1 MKIYTSNNELFLEPR
16 LSDGFRLKTI
26 MGDNTLTLQYSLGYY
41 KEVPKGAWC
50 TFKNERYFLM
60 SDQQPTKIHDEHF
73 DYKLILDTYIAYLK
87 TQIFEFIELVYEN
100 DGSLTI
106 TNEPTPEF
114 SLTGRPEDHLRM
126 LCDCMNYNDPERGW
140 TVGEYID
147 SDEITIDYSHNFCYD
162 VLGML
167 ADRFNTEWE
176 VEGKTIHLRKV
187 EKMKDSAI
195 PLSYGYNKGL
205 VSGITRTTFKEP
217 IGRLVIKTSDRNID
231 RSKYGSRTLK
241 MPRNFSIMHEG
252 IEYITDSTGTKL
264 QRKVPLI
271 EGILPADSI
280 DLTKIYPRR
289 VGTVTQVIEVDD
301 SKGLYDIIDS
311 TIPEELNFKD
321 MIIPGE
327 KMIVIFQSGQL
338 SGVGGDNGFES
349 GYIHAER
356 KFTLNYINDNG
367 LIYPQGTLIPAVGD
381 KYAVFH
387 ISLPQTYISDA
398 QDELLNEALK
408 YFLENEQPQFTYK
421 ATLDELYAKRK
432 WGEIGGYLDL
442 GYFVRISEPVFIPEP
457 VDIRII
463 SVKEYVDKEKQP
475 IIEMSNSVTGRS
487 AFASNNNSAQTQSQ
501 TNNRIEGN
509 SIEFTKRRF
518 RDAQET
524 MQMLQESLLHFSGAI
539 NPITVQTML
548 LLVGDE
554 SLQFRFVDSKTNPVH
569 VPHAITYSNESKRLH
584 ADAGILQHMT
594 LGIDSISSSHRPE
607 DYRFW
612 DMVEYISPVL
622 TDPQAKYYVYA
633 KVERSGTS
641 GVFLIS
647 ETAIEME
654 SEPNYYYLLVGTL
667 NSEFENDRSY
677 VELYGFTE
685 VLPGR
690 ITTDRIVS
698 SDGLNFFDFVANHF
712 RLTNNKIG
720 DEEQTLNWE
729 NGTLTMTNATINKSL
744 KVLGEALIAGFK
756 FSDQVIKASALVE
769 EQPAMLLD
777 GINGYIKL
785 ISGVSGTGGGDGSG
799 GATNKQSTIEISSAN
814 GTVTTRN
821 ADGVSMVAANGLFS
835 NYAGQQAIPSST
847 GISAKGAIVGLGFG
861 DMPKDL
867 YSNNDFIA
875 GVIGRANNSNKTPAP
890 AFGGYFES
898 LKVNGLILRMDKIS
912 GSTDRNTV
920 LNKTTSL
927 VVSMSSVLQ
936 TVTLPNDVYEG
947 TVIQFRQFGGGN
959 IRIQPPSG
967 HVIYDDNTSEDYY
980 EVTQGRLATC
990 IYIGELTFKDE
1001 IKGVWTFNRMLW

>member
-16 LSDGFRLKTI
+16 LSDGFRLKII

-114 SLTGRPEDHLRM
+114 SLTGRPEDHLKM

-167 ADRFNTEWE
+167 ADQFNTEWE

-301 SKGLYDIIDS
+301 SKGLYDIIDN

-356 KFTLNYINDNG
+356 KFTLVPINDNG

-554 SLQFRFVDSKTNPVH
+554 SLQFRFVNSKIDPVR
-569 VPHAITYSNESKRLH
+569 VPHAITYSKESKRLH

-641 GVFLIS
+641 GIFLIS

-698 SDGLNFFDFVANHF
+698 SDGLNFFDFVANSF
-712 RLTNNKIG
+712 RVGNEDSAIEWNIIQNLLKIVNA
-720 DEEQTLNWE
+720 TLE
-729 NGTLTMTNATINKSL
+729 IQKTEDGTLITVARIDGQDGSALFAKGNAVFEANGDVKITGMLETSSNGERIVLSPESKSL
-744 KVLGEALIAGFK
+744 QFYNE
-756 FSDQVIKASALVE
+756 D
-769 EQPAMLLD
+769 
-777 GINGYIKL
+777 N
-785 ISGVSGTGGGDGSG
+785 T
-799 GATNKQSTIEISSAN
+799 
-814 GTVTTRN
+814 
-821 ADGVSMVAANGLFS
+821 SMVYLGSITDVGVKTALLRVGD
-835 NYAGQQAIPSST
+835 
-847 GISAKGAIVGLGFG
+847 SATKGNQSQVSEHDVTSFAL
-861 DMPKDL
+861 
-867 YSNNDFIA
+867 
-875 GVIGRANNSNKTPAP
+875 T
-890 AFGGYFES
+890 ES
-898 LKVNGLILRMDKIS
+898 EEKRQI
-912 GSTDRNTV
+912 T
-920 LNKTTSL
+920 TTSL
-927 VVSMSSVLQ
+927 HSKNGFSFYSQSLDPDTGSEIAPTASFTITAKFDDVMNLLIMNIKNYPKSDIGRDLGDIYVENGFLRVV
-936 TVTLPNDVYEG
+936 E
-947 TVIQFRQFGGGN
+947 
-959 IRIQPPSG
+959 
-967 HVIYDDNTSEDYY
+967 
-980 EVTQGRLATC
+980 
-990 IYIGELTFKDE
+990 
-1001 IKGVWTFNRMLW
+1001 

>member
-1 MKIYTSNNELFLEPR
+1 M
-16 LSDGFRLKTI
+16 
-26 MGDNTLTLQYSLGYY
+26 
-41 KEVPKGAWC
+41 PKGAWC

-100 DGSLTI
+100 NGSLTI

-114 SLTGRPEDHLRM
+114 SLTGRPEDHLQM
-126 LCDCMNYNDPERGW
+126 LCDVMNYNDPERGW

-167 ADRFNTEWE
+167 ADQFNTEWE

-195 PLSYGYNKGL
+195 PLSYGYDKGL

-264 QRKVPLI
+264 QRKAPLI

-280 DLTKIYPRR
+280 DLTKVYPRR
-289 VGTVTQVIEVDD
+289 VGTVTQVIKVDD
-301 SKGLYDIIDS
+301 SKGLYDIIDN

-356 KFTLNYINDNG
+356 KFTLVPINDNG

-398 QDELLNEALK
+398 QNELLNEALK

-554 SLQFRFVDSKTNPVH
+554 SLQFRFVNSKTNPVR

-594 LGIDSISSSHRPE
+594 RDRFDKFVTPPRRLPFLGYGRVYLSRVD
-607 DYRFW
+607 RFA
-612 DMVEYISPVL
+612 SQVL
-622 TDPQAKYYVYA
+622 CICQ
-633 KVERSGTS
+633 SGT
-641 GVFLIS
+641 L
-647 ETAIEME
+647 
-654 SEPNYYYLLVGTL
+654 
-667 NSEFENDRSY
+667 R
-677 VELYGFTE
+677 
-685 VLPGR
+685 
-690 ITTDRIVS
+690 
-698 SDGLNFFDFVANHF
+698 HF
-712 RLTNNKIG
+712 
-720 DEEQTLNWE
+720 
-729 NGTLTMTNATINKSL
+729 
-744 KVLGEALIAGFK
+744 
-756 FSDQVIKASALVE
+756 
-769 EQPAMLLD
+769 
-777 GINGYIKL
+777 GYI
-785 ISGVSGTGGGDGSG
+785 
-799 GATNKQSTIEISSAN
+799 
-814 GTVTTRN
+814 
-821 ADGVSMVAANGLFS
+821 
-835 NYAGQQAIPSST
+835 
-847 GISAKGAIVGLGFG
+847 
-861 DMPKDL
+861 
-867 YSNNDFIA
+867 
-875 GVIGRANNSNKTPAP
+875 
-890 AFGGYFES
+890 
-898 LKVNGLILRMDKIS
+898 
-912 GSTDRNTV
+912 
-920 LNKTTSL
+920 LN
-927 VVSMSSVLQ
+927 
-936 TVTLPNDVYEG
+936 
-947 TVIQFRQFGGGN
+947 
-959 IRIQPPSG
+959 
-967 HVIYDDNTSEDYY
+967 
-980 EVTQGRLATC
+980 
-990 IYIGELTFKDE
+990 
-1001 IKGVWTFNRMLW
+1001 

>member
-1 MKIYTSNNELFLEPR
+1 MLPTLKRNGNINDNMKIYTSNNELFLEPR

-301 SKGLYDIIDS
+301 SKGLYDIIDN

-356 KFTLNYINDNG
+356 KFTLVPINDNG

-421 ATLDELYAKRK
+421 ATLDELYAKHK

-442 GYFVRISEPVFIPEP
+442 GYFVRISEPVFIPKP

-554 SLQFRFVDSKTNPVH
+554 SLQFRFVNSKTNPVR
-569 VPHAITYSNESKRLH
+569 VPHSITYSNESKRLH
-584 ADAGILQHMT
+584 VDAGILQHMT

-641 GVFLIS
+641 GIFLIS

-698 SDGLNFFDFVANHF
+698 SDGLNFFDFVANSF
-712 RLTNNKIG
+712 RVGNEDSAIEWNIIQNLLKIVNA
-720 DEEQTLNWE
+720 TLE
-729 NGTLTMTNATINKSL
+729 IQKTEDGTLINVARIDGQDGSALFAKGNAVFEANGDVKITGMLETSSNGERIVLSPESKSL
-744 KVLGEALIAGFK
+744 QFYNE
-756 FSDQVIKASALVE
+756 D
-769 EQPAMLLD
+769 
-777 GINGYIKL
+777 N
-785 ISGVSGTGGGDGSG
+785 T
-799 GATNKQSTIEISSAN
+799 
-814 GTVTTRN
+814 
-821 ADGVSMVAANGLFS
+821 SMVYLGSITDVGVKTALLRVGD
-835 NYAGQQAIPSST
+835 
-847 GISAKGAIVGLGFG
+847 SATKGNQSQVSEHDVTSF
-861 DMPKDL
+861 
-867 YSNNDFIA
+867 
-875 GVIGRANNSNKTPAP
+875 
-890 AFGGYFES
+890 AFTES
-898 LKVNGLILRMDKIS
+898 EEKRQI
-912 GSTDRNTV
+912 T
-920 LNKTTSL
+920 TTSL
-927 VVSMSSVLQ
+927 HSKNGFSFYSQSLDPDTGSEIAPTASFTITAKFDDVMNLLIMNIKNYPKSDIGRDLGDIYVENGFLRVV
-936 TVTLPNDVYEG
+936 E
-947 TVIQFRQFGGGN
+947 
-959 IRIQPPSG
+959 
-967 HVIYDDNTSEDYY
+967 
-980 EVTQGRLATC
+980 
-990 IYIGELTFKDE
+990 
-1001 IKGVWTFNRMLW
+1001 

>member
-16 LSDGFRLKTI
+16 LSDGFRLKII

-301 SKGLYDIIDS
+301 SKGLYDIIDN
-311 TIPEELNFKD
+311 TIPEELNFKN

-356 KFTLNYINDNG
+356 KFTLVPINDNG

-509 SIEFTKRRF
+509 AIEFTKRRF

-554 SLQFRFVDSKTNPVH
+554 SLQFRFVNNKINPVH

-641 GVFLIS
+641 GIFLIS

-698 SDGLNFFDFVANHF
+698 SDGLNFFDFV
-712 RLTNNKIG
+712 
-720 DEEQTLNWE
+720 LNGM
-729 NGTLTMTNATINKSL
+729 NMGTAESGFDWNVTKPNQFTIRGFINA
-744 KVLGEALIAGFK
+744 LGAILGGFK
-756 FSDQVIKASALVE
+756 IDNE
-769 EQPAMLLD
+769 
-777 GINGYIKL
+777 KL
-785 ISGVSGTGGGDGSG
+785 ESIAETGGVPNILLKGEDGSG
-799 GATNKQSTIEISSAN
+799 HLAAGNLSWDALSNVLITGKYRSAIDGRRVEINPAQGEIAVYNEDNLKNVRITGSPLNAEIQLAYRSDIDGYRVKINPYGIYIYKNESTTSCIDLSSDGVTIKDVPVMINTPDVFFNNLATSDYGISGN
-814 GTVTTRN
+814 QMW
-821 ADGVSMVAANGLFS
+821 ADG
-835 NYAGQQAIPSST
+835 
-847 GISAKGAIVGLGFG
+847 
-861 DMPKDL
+861 D
-867 YSNNDFIA
+867 
-875 GVIGRANNSNKTPAP
+875 
-890 AFGGYFES
+890 S
-898 LKVNGLILRMDKIS
+898 LK
-912 GSTDRNTV
+912 
-920 LNKTTSL
+920 
-927 VVSMSSVLQ
+927 
-936 TVTLPNDVYEG
+936 
-947 TVIQFRQFGGGN
+947 
-959 IRIQPPSG
+959 
-967 HVIYDDNTSEDYY
+967 
-980 EVTQGRLATC
+980 
-990 IYIGELTFKDE
+990 
-1001 IKGVWTFNRMLW
+1001 IKKS

>member
-301 SKGLYDIIDS
+301 SKGLYDIIDN

-356 KFTLNYINDNG
+356 KFTLVPINDNG

-509 SIEFTKRRF
+509 AIEFTKRRF

-554 SLQFRFVDSKTNPVH
+554 SLQFRFVNSKIDPVRVSH
-569 VPHAITYSNESKRLH
+569 SVTYSNESKRLH

-594 LGIDSISSSHRPE
+594 RDIKSISSSHK
-607 DYRFW
+607 YLFW
-612 DMVEYISPVL
+612 DMAEYISPVL

-641 GVFLIS
+641 GIFLIS

-667 NSEFENDRSY
+667 NSEFENERSY

-690 ITTDRIVS
+690 IKTDRIVS
-698 SDGLNFFDFVANHF
+698 SDGFNFFDFAENHF
-712 RLTNNKIG
+712 RLTNNKTG
-720 DEEQTLNWE
+720 DDEQTLNWE
-729 NGTLTMTNATINKSL
+729 DGTLTMTNATINKSL
-744 KVLGEALIAGFK
+744 MVLGEALIAGFK
-756 FSDQVIKASALVE
+756 FSNQIIKSQAKTGDDN
-769 EQPAMLLD
+769 AMLLD
-777 GINGYIKL
+777 GIIGYIELVSNIKRWTENGGEEIVKQTIL
-785 ISGVSGTGGGDGSG
+785 LDSQTGVIQTSDSDNYVSRITSQGIFANRAGVNVLPASSG
-799 GATNKQSTIEISSAN
+799 IEMKAS
-814 GTVTTRN
+814 
-821 ADGVSMVAANGLFS
+821 VA
-835 NYAGQQAIPSST
+835 
-847 GISAKGAIVGLGFG
+847 GLGFG
-861 DMPKDL
+861 KMDKSMWGSQWGIVGV
-867 YSNNDFIA
+867 YGSASNSS
-875 GVIGRANNSNKTPAP
+875 ANPAP
-890 AFGGYFES
+890 AYGGWFNT
-898 LKVNGLILRMDKIS
+898 LKANGLCLSIKRIVQDTTLS
-912 GSTDRNTV
+912 LTDCYV
-920 LNKTTSL
+920 SCYNKTRITI
-927 VVSMSSVLQ
+927 
-936 TVTLPNDVYEG
+936 TLPTNPYDGLVYYLRQINPDGFDIVGKADDNEDTPG
-947 TVIQFRQFGGGN
+947 YEIHTDGNTVIQTSNRAGRGDTTMLVFDGQF
-959 IRIQPPSG
+959 
-967 HVIYDDNTSEDYY
+967 
-980 EVTQGRLATC
+980 
-990 IYIGELTFKDE
+990 
-1001 IKGVWTFNRMLW
+1001 WMFNYMPR

>member
-1 MKIYTSNNELFLEPR
+1 MKIYTSNNELYLEPR
-16 LSDGFRLKTI
+16 LSDGFRLKII

-167 ADRFNTEWE
+167 ADQFNTEWE

-280 DLTKIYPRR
+280 DLTKVYPRR
-289 VGTVTQVIEVDD
+289 VGTVTQVIKVDD
-301 SKGLYDIIDS
+301 SKGLYDIIDN

-356 KFTLNYINDNG
+356 KFTLVPINDNG

-554 SLQFRFVDSKTNPVH
+554 SLQFRFVNNKINPVR

-641 GVFLIS
+641 GIFLIS

-698 SDGLNFFDFVANHF
+698 SDGLNFFDFVANSF
-712 RLTNNKIG
+712 RVGNEDSAIEWNIIQNLLKIVNA
-720 DEEQTLNWE
+720 TLE
-729 NGTLTMTNATINKSL
+729 IQKTEDGTLITVARIDGQDGSALFAKGNAVFEANGDVKITGMLETSSNGERIVLSPESKSL
-744 KVLGEALIAGFK
+744 QFYNE
-756 FSDQVIKASALVE
+756 D
-769 EQPAMLLD
+769 
-777 GINGYIKL
+777 N
-785 ISGVSGTGGGDGSG
+785 T
-799 GATNKQSTIEISSAN
+799 
-814 GTVTTRN
+814 
-821 ADGVSMVAANGLFS
+821 SMVYLGSITDVGVKTALLRVGD
-835 NYAGQQAIPSST
+835 
-847 GISAKGAIVGLGFG
+847 SATKGNQSQVSEHDVTSF
-861 DMPKDL
+861 
-867 YSNNDFIA
+867 
-875 GVIGRANNSNKTPAP
+875 
-890 AFGGYFES
+890 AFTES
-898 LKVNGLILRMDKIS
+898 EEKRQI
-912 GSTDRNTV
+912 T
-920 LNKTTSL
+920 TTSL
-927 VVSMSSVLQ
+927 HSKNGFSFYSQSLDPDTGSEIAPTASFTITAKFDDVNNYLMIIAENIPVLDDI
-936 TVTLPNDVYEG
+936 TSL
-947 TVIQFRQFGGGN
+947 
-959 IRIQPPSG
+959 PSG
-967 HVIYDDNTSEDYY
+967 LIYRNSAGYLMQ
-980 EVTQGRLATC
+980 VP
-990 IYIGELTFKDE
+990 
-1001 IKGVWTFNRMLW
+1001 